1 MGEAGSRRGGVSA
14 MSSMELNEILKI
26 ALKGGASDIHLK
38 SGLPP
43 MFRVDG
49 ALVPL
54 KNGERLMP
62 DVLQKM
68 AFGIMNPVQRQRF
81 EESREADL
89 AYGIPG
95 LGRFRVNVFQQRG
108 TIGIVFRVIPFGVK
122 SMDQLHLPKVIEK
135 IAMENR
141 GLILVTGT
149 TGSGKSTTLASMIDY
164 INSNKTCHIMTIE
177 DPIEFLIRDRRSIV
191 NQREI
196 GVDTQSFANALR
208 AALRQDP
215 DVILVG
221 EMRDF
226 ETIETALTAAETG
239 HLVMSTLHTLDAT
252 ETINRIISVFPPYQQ
267 KQVRLQLA
275 SILKAVIS
283 QRLVPRA
290 DGRGRVPALEVLVTT
305 ARVREC
311 VSDKDRT
318 KELHDAI
325 AKGFTTYGMQ
335 TFDQSLMSLVKQE
348 LVTYD
353 EALKHVSNPD
363 DFALRFRGIAS
374 TSDGTWDDFEKDED
388 EEEEGGEQ
396 PASAARQGP
405 LRGRQARDRH
415 RHRALLAGP
424 PPETGGC
431 PAGFVRLCGHVDL
444 ARPARSAAPSCASS
458 RSAATASS
466 RARPSCPRA
475 TRRCSSRTRAWCRS
489 SASSSA
495 RRRATTRRATTVA
508 EVHARLR
515 QAQRP
520 RERRPH
526 RAPPHL
532 LRDARQLLA
541 SATTSSATRS
551 PGPGSS

>member
-1 MGEAGSRRGGVSA
+1 MGLCLDGGAGSIMAV
-14 MSSMELNEILKI
+14 ELNEILKI
-26 ALKGGASDIHLK
+26 ALKTGASDIHMK

-43 MFRVDG
+43 IFRVDG

-54 KNGERLMP
+54 KNAERMLP
-62 DVLQKM
+62 DEVQKA
-68 AFGIMNPVQRQRF
+68 AFSIMNPVQKERF
-81 EESREADL
+81 ETARECDL

-108 TIGIVFRVIPFGVK
+108 TIGIVFRVIPFSVR
-122 SMDQLHLPKVIEK
+122 SIEQLYLPKVVESIS
-135 IAMENR
+135 MENR

-149 TGSGKSTTLASMIDY
+149 TGSGKSTTLAAMIDH
-164 INSNKTCHIMTIE
+164 INSNRTCHIMTIE

-196 GVDTQSFANALR
+196 GVDTQTFADALR

-226 ETIETALTAAETG
+226 ETIETAITAAETG

-267 KQVRLQLA
+267 KQIRLQLA

-290 DGRGRVPALEVLVTT
+290 DGKGRVPALEVLIST

-311 VSDKDRT
+311 IGDKERT

-325 AKGFTTYGMQ
+325 SKGFTTYGMQ
-335 TFDQSLMSLVKQE
+335 SFDQSLMHLVKQE

-363 DFALRFRGIAS
+363 DFALRFRGIDS
-374 TSDGTWDDFEKDED
+374 TSDGTWDDFEKDEEEKD
-388 EEEEGGEQ
+388 EETPLTE
-396 PASAARQGP
+396 PAPDKAEAPKPSDDP
-405 LRGRQARDRH
+405 NFKIDR
-415 RHRALLAGP
+415 
-424 PPETGGC
+424 
-431 PAGFVRLCGHVDL
+431 F
-444 ARPARSAAPSCASS
+444 
-458 RSAATASS
+458 
-466 RARPSCPRA
+466 
-475 TRRCSSRTRAWCRS
+475 
-489 SASSSA
+489 
-495 RRRATTRRATTVA
+495 
-508 EVHARLR
+508 
-515 QAQRP
+515 
-520 RERRPH
+520 
-526 RAPPHL
+526 
-532 LRDARQLLA
+532 
-541 SATTSSATRS
+541 
-551 PGPGSS
+551 